1 MLMQIVWDVTPEIIP
16 GWKTPNFYGLL
27 FVTGIF
33 LGFLTIKKM
42 FAKEGVDEKT
52 LDTLL
57 IYVVI
62 STILGARLG
71 HVFFYDWD
79 QYKNNL
85 GDIIKVWEGGL
96 ASHGAAIA
104 ILIALFIFSK
114 KVSKKPYLWILDRVV
129 APIAV
134 AACFIRL
141 GNLMNSEIAG
151 IPTDLPWAFSFPYY
165 FNDLTK
171 EYDATPR
178 HPTQLYEAFSYL
190 LIYLF
195 LLFMYWKKDAFK
207 REGLLFGIFMIGI
220 WGVRFFVEFVKE
232 GQTAR
237 DYTSALNTGQMLSI
251 PFVLVGVWLIF
262 RSMRLK
268 VAQPVEQNKP

>member
-1 MLMQIVWDVTPEIIP
+1 MHIVWDVSPEIIP
-16 GWKTPNFYGLL
+16 GWKTPNYYGLL
-27 FVTGIF
+27 FISGIL
-33 LGFLTIKKM
+33 LGFYTIKRM
-42 FAKEGVDEKT
+42 FKQEGVDEKT

-57 IYVVI
+57 VYVVVA
-62 STILGARLG
+62 TILGARLG

-104 ILIALFIFSK
+104 ILISLYIFTK
-114 KVSKKPYLWILDRVV
+114 KVSKKSYLWILDRVV
-129 APIAV
+129 APIAI
-134 AACFIRL
+134 AAVFIRL

-151 IPTDLPWAFSFPYY
+151 VPTSLPWAFSFPNY
-165 FNDLTK
+165 FNDVTK
-171 EYDATPR
+171 DFDPTPR

-190 LIYLF
+190 LVYLF
-195 LLFMYWKKDAFK
+195 LLFMYWKKEAFK

-232 GQTAR
+232 GQTSR

-251 PFVLVGVWLIF
+251 PFVLVGVWLVVRAF
-262 RSMRLK
+262 NKQK
-268 VAQPVEQNKP
+268 VGAK